1 MGDGDVS
8 PTQFFYPQ
16 VTHYGTSFVGGLT
29 VCRGF
34 EIMQNSN
41 TPSPSLKKTPL
52 FVFLSN
58 SRVRAENRNH
68 FSKQICM
75 RPVSE
80 YASSACK
87 SPSFMLKLEP

>member
-34 EIMQNSN
+34 EIMQNSS
-41 TPSPSLKKTPL
+41 TPSPSLKKTQ
-52 FVFLSN
+52 
-58 SRVRAENRNH
+58 
-68 FSKQICM
+68 KQICM

>member
-1 MGDGDVS
+1 MGDGDVG

-34 EIMQNSN
+34 EIMQNSS

-52 FVFLSN
+52 FFFYPIPECEQKIEIIFQ
-58 SRVRAENRNH
+58 SRFA
-68 FSKQICM
+68 
-75 RPVSE
+75 
-80 YASSACK
+80 
-87 SPSFMLKLEP
+87 

>member
-1 MGDGDVS
+1 MGDVDVS

-16 VTHYGTSFVGGLT
+16 VTHYGTSFVGGLR

-34 EIMQNSN
+34 EMMQNSS

-52 FVFLSN
+52 FLSN

-68 FSKQICM
+68 FSKQIFM

-87 SPSFMLKLEP
+87 SPSFMLILEP

>member
-34 EIMQNSN
+34 EIMQNSS
-41 TPSPSLKKTPL
+41 TPSPSLKK
-52 FVFLSN
+52 
-58 SRVRAENRNH
+58 AENRNH

>member
-34 EIMQNSN
+34 EIMQNSS

-52 FVFLSN
+52 SFFYPIPECEQKIGIIFQ
-58 SRVRAENRNH
+58 SRFA
-68 FSKQICM
+68 
-75 RPVSE
+75 
-80 YASSACK
+80 
-87 SPSFMLKLEP
+87 